1 MLLSFQDYGRPAG
14 QVKGKCVTVVIPH
27 GKMSRALVI
36 PPETS
41 ECRRVC
47 IKYLP
52 VFSSRCR
59 ELEVCHRLRWVEI
72 ERKDKTS
79 SGKNQ
84 NFSGLVHVKLH
95 GALGKDVVFGEEV
108 YHRPVEIPEFA
119 VAQVRVVAQGPLA
132 AGIEIGP
139 AVPLAGEVY
148 PLGSLPMKFR

>member
-41 ECRRVC
+41 ECRHIC

-59 ELEVCHRLRWVEI
+59 ELEFFHPLIWLEFA
-72 ERKDKTS
+72 RKYKTS
-79 SGKNQ
+79 SCKNQ
-84 NFSGLVHVKLH
+84 NFSGLIHLKLH

-108 YHRPVEIPEFA
+108 
-119 VAQVRVVAQGPLA
+119 
-132 AGIEIGP
+132 
-139 AVPLAGEVY
+139 
-148 PLGSLPMKFR
+148 